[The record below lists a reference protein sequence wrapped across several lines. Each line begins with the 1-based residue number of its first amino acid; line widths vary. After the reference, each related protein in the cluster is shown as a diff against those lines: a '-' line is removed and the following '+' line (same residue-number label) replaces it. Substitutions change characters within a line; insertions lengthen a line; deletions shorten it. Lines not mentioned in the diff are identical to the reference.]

1 MKICKHRCSYSCC
14 CLVVVVAVVDDDVAV
29 NGVAGGNHRDFEF

>member
-14 CLVVVVAVVDDDVAV
+14 CLVVVVAVVDDGTAV
-29 NGVAGGNHRDFEF
+29 DGVASGNHRDFEF